1 MTARGIR
8 NNNPG
13 NIRHGD
19 AWQGLAE
26 QQTDSSFCVFKTPAY
41 GIRALAILLKNYYEK
56 YGLDT
61 VTKIIKRYAPHTE
74 NDTDAYIESVSRA
87 LGVLPKRRINPTEP
101 EVMLKLI
108 KAIILYENGSQP
120 YNEEILI
127 KGLEMAGI
135 K

>member
-1 MTARGIR
+1 MAGAV
-8 NNNPG
+8 G
-13 NIRHGD
+13 NSER
-19 AWQGLAE
+19 QL
-26 QQTDSSFCVFKTPAY
+26 FLKTPAY

-108 KAIILYENGSQP
+108 KAIILHENGSQP